1 MGDGK
6 SLKSLDNMSLQ
17 DNMNLRMPSL
27 STLIPGP

>member
-17 DNMNLRMPSL
+17 DNMNLHMPSL